1 MRLRTAHGRA
11 VAIENKLIVENSG
24 SFDLDIDLGDVEL
37 YPGLINAH
45 DHLHRNHYG
54 RRGHPPYRN
63 AYDWGDDI
71 HVRDAEVI
79 ARGRELP
86 RRDALL
92 FGARKNLLSGVTT
105 VVHHDPW
112 EPDFERDFPI
122 RVAQAPFAHSLRRS
136 ELRAAPTRNAP
147 LWLHLAEGVDEEC
160 AAEVSRLEELGWLGS
175 GLVAIHAVG
184 VTSGDVQRLR
194 AIGAAIVW
202 CPTSNHFL
210 FGRTAPPELLA
221 EGIDV
226 MVGSDSLLTADG
238 SLLDEMRAARKL
250 GYLDDERLIAS
261 VTTVPARRLGI
272 PAPTLQPG
280 TPADVIAL
288 RKPLLEAAPKD
299 VALVLVGGAPRVAAD
314 PGTRSRFLAF
324 WPNQT

>member
-1 MRLRTAHGRA
+1 MPAPRRMRLRTAHGRA
-11 VAIENKLIVENSG
+11 VAIENDVIVENGG

-54 RRGHPPYRN
+54 RLGHPPYRN

-71 HVRDAEVI
+71 HVRDAEAI
-79 ARGRELP
+79 AHGRELP
-86 RRDALL
+86 RRESLL
-92 FGARKNLLSGVTT
+92 FGARKNLSSGVTT

-112 EPDFERDFPI
+112 EPDFDRDFPI
-122 RVAQAPFAHSLRRS
+122 RVVNPPFAHSLRRS
-136 ELRAAPTRNAP
+136 ELRAAPATNAP
-147 LWLHLAEGVDEEC
+147 LWLHLAEGVDDAC
-160 AAEVSRLEELGWLGS
+160 ALEVSRLEELGWLGS

-184 VTSGDVQRLR
+184 VTPNDVQRLR
-194 AIGAAIVW
+194 ASGAAIVW

-210 FGRTAPPELLA
+210 FGRTAPQELLA

-226 MVGSDSLLTADG
+226 MLGSDSLLTADG
-238 SLLDEMRAARKL
+238 GLLDELRAARKL

-272 PAPTLQPG
+272 PAPSLQPG
-280 TPADVIAL
+280 APADVIAL
-288 RKPLLEAAPKD
+288 RKPLLEASSDD
-299 VALVLVGGAPRVAAD
+299 VALVLVRGV
-314 PGTRSRFLAF
+314 RSWSGLLP
-324 WPNQT
+324 W